1 MRKVLA
7 AAFMATSALA
17 LTGTPVLEAV
27 AQSSETIRQIRIEGN
42 QRIEDRT
49 VQSYLLV
56 SPGDTFDPS
65 RIDLSLKT
73 LFATGLFADASF
85 EKAGPDLVV
94 RVVENP
100 IINRVMSR
108 R

>member
-17 LTGTPVLEAV
+17 ITATPVVEAV

-56 SPGDTFDPS
+56 APGDTFDPS

-73 LFATGLFADASF
+73 LFATVCLPMQALTRLGQISWFAW
-85 EKAGPDLVV
+85 
-94 RVVENP
+94 
-100 IINRVMSR
+100 
-108 R
+108 

>member
-56 SPGDTFDPS
+56 APGDTFDPS

-85 EKAGPDLVV
+85 RE
-94 RVVENP
+94 
-100 IINRVMSR
+100 SR
-108 R
+108 S

>member
-7 AAFMATSALA
+7 AAMMMTSAVA
-17 LTGTPVLEAV
+17 LTATPVTEAV
-27 AQSSETIRQIRIEGN
+27 AQSGETIRQIRIEGN

-56 SPGDTFDPS
+56 SPGDPFDPA

-73 LFATGLFADASF
+73 LFATGATRRDVAKIIAPSRRI
-85 EKAGPDLVV
+85 EKAV
-94 RVVENP
+94 
-100 IINRVMSR
+100 
-108 R
+108 